1 MLLCVDILL
10 FHSKCIKLSLCFGI
24 RNAVA
29 LPISEF
35 STKEKIFKSV
45 VSTDSTQVDNSP

>member
-24 RNAVA
+24 RNALA

-35 STKEKIFKSV
+35 STKGENIQQCGF
-45 VSTDSTQVDNSP
+45 N